1 MTLLGLK
8 TNLKCLTIFSIIMS
22 SVARTFCN
30 KPDDLT
36 STLNPAVEPSTCMSF
51 RIPITTLIVSWST
64 RTVLA
69 LKGSPLLQNRG
80 NSRVTFPKLPSLYT
94 LYGKQIYQYK
104 IRKVKMYQLICIL
117 YQRENENEVHV
128 WIVFFLI
135 FWFLIKKN
143 IVFKYKYLKSSFNIV
158 LENKGFTKKI
168 KNKWSSE
175 SYIAI

>member
-51 RIPITTLIVSWST
+51 RIPITTLIVSWSA

-69 LKGSPLLQNRG
+69 LKGSPLLQNKG

-94 LYGKQIYQYK
+94 LYWKTNISIQDKKGQNISINMHTLSK
-104 IRKVKMYQLICIL
+104 RKWKWGPCLDCSFF
-117 YQRENENEVHV
+117 N
-128 WIVFFLI
+128 FLI
-135 FWFLIKKN
+135 FDKK
-143 IVFKYKYLKSSFNIV
+143 KYCF
-158 LENKGFTKKI
+158 
-168 KNKWSSE
+168 
-175 SYIAI
+175 

>member
-51 RIPITTLIVSWST
+51 RIPITTLIVSWSA

-69 LKGSPLLQNRG
+69 LKGSSLLQNRG

-104 IRKVKMYQLICIL
+104 IRKVKIYQLICIL

-128 WIVFFLI
+128 WIVLFII

-143 IVFKYKYLKSSFNIV
+143 IVFK
-158 LENKGFTKKI
+158 
-168 KNKWSSE
+168 
-175 SYIAI
+175 

>member
-36 STLNPAVEPSTCMSF
+36 STLNPAVEPSNCMSF
-51 RIPITTLIVSWST
+51 RIPITTLIVSWSA

-128 WIVFFLI
+128 WIVLFLI
-135 FWFLIKKN
+135 FDKKKILFLSRNIWNHLSISFLKIKA
-143 IVFKYKYLKSSFNIV
+143 IQ
-158 LENKGFTKKI
+158 KKI